1 MTIIDEIRRM
11 SISDKQMSMDEKTNL
26 KNSISMISPEQQ
38 RGIIIL
44 VQDCINQNNNEI
56 FEFELDQ
63 LPTRKCREL
72 EAYVRKCIQIN
83 IKKEKRK
90 QADAA
95 RR

>member
-1 MTIIDEIRRM
+1 
-11 SISDKQMSMDEKTNL
+11 
-26 KNSISMISPEQQ
+26 
-38 RGIIIL
+38 
-44 VQDCINQNNNEI
+44 VQECINQNNNEI

-90 QADAA
+90 
-95 RR
+95 

>member
-1 MTIIDEIRRM
+1 M
-11 SISDKQMSMDEKTNL
+11 SIDEKTQL
-26 KNSISMISPEQQ
+26 KNSIGMLTPEQQ
-38 RGIIIL
+38 RGIISI
-44 VQDCINQNNNEI
+44 VSECINQNNNEV

-72 EAYVRKCIQIN
+72 EVYVKKCISLN

>member
-11 SISDKQMSMDEKTNL
+11 NISDKQMSMEEKTNL

-56 FEFELDQ
+56 FEFELD
-63 LPTRKCREL
+63 
-72 EAYVRKCIQIN
+72 
-83 IKKEKRK
+83 
-90 QADAA
+90 
-95 RR
+95 

>member
-1 MTIIDEIRRM
+1 
-11 SISDKQMSMDEKTNL
+11 MSMEEKTQL
-26 KNSISMISPEQQ
+26 KNSIGMLTSDQQ
-38 RGIIIL
+38 RGIINI
-44 VQDCINQNNNEI
+44 VSECINQSNGEV

-72 EAYVRKCIQIN
+72 EAYVKKCISIN